1 MTRYQANI
9 VLLVAAF
16 MWGSGNVAQQTVL
29 EHIGPLTTTGLK
41 SLIAAIVIL
50 PYCLTRPRSL
60 EPLGWHGAIIGL
72 VVILS
77 FCMAL
82 TALQMGYGL
91 TSVTNAG
98 FLVNTATVL
107 TPILAWLLLR
117 NRPGYTVW
125 LAAIAAFSGAAL
137 MSGASSGSLGPGDL
151 LCLVSAVC
159 FAVWMISLGEF
170 VNRFG
175 RAGPVTIIQFAATAL
190 ICTPL
195 GVATEAP
202 SFSALGTALPE
213 LLFIGAISTGGGYLL
228 QAIAQRHT
236 PASEAAVIVSAE
248 AVFGA
253 IAAFMILGES
263 LTSVRAVGA
272 VLISA
277 GIILVQLRFGS
288 LRRPAVPSPAPMP
301 SQATA
306 GR

>member
-1 MTRYQANI
+1 MTRFQANA
-9 VLLVAAF
+9 VLLAAAF
-16 MWGSGNVAQQTVL
+16 LWGSGNVAQQTVL

-41 SLIAAIVIL
+41 SLIAAVVIL
-50 PYCLTRPRSL
+50 PYCMTRPAAL
-60 EPLGWHGAIIGL
+60 TPLGWHGAIIGL

-82 TALQMGYGL
+82 TALQMGYGM

-117 NRPGYTVW
+117 NRPGYIVCV
-125 LAAIAAFSGAAL
+125 AAIATFSGAAL
-137 MSGASSGSLGPGDL
+137 MSAASTGSLGPGDR

-175 RAGPVTIIQFAATAL
+175 RAGPVTIVQFAATAL
-190 ICTPL
+190 ICMPL
-195 GVATEAP
+195 GVATEAV
-202 SFSALGTALPE
+202 SFSALVTALPE
-213 LLFIGAISTGGGYLL
+213 LMYIGAISTGGGYLL

-236 PASEAAVIVSAE
+236 SASEAAVIVSAE

-253 IAAFMILGES
+253 LAAFMILGET
-263 LTSVRAVGA
+263 LTPARAAGA
-272 VLISA
+272 FLISA

-288 LRRPAVPSPAPMP
+288 LRRPAAPSPAPVP
-301 SQATA
+301 SQAAA
-306 GR
+306 GE